1 MDKKI
6 NPLEALRLQ
15 GFSDKFYYNAKKN
28 NVSDTQLYMQA
39 GNSVTV
45 SVVEAMLNHLIN
57 HGWFK

>member
-1 MDKKI
+1 MY
-6 NPLEALRLQ
+6 
-15 GFSDKFYYNAKKN
+15 FSDKFYYNAKKN